1 MQRDDPNPAA
11 GAPGET
17 ARGVMRVLICDDHA
31 VVRAGL
37 RLILETQ
44 PGFALVGE
52 ATDAQEVIA
61 RATATR
67 PDLVILDLSLP
78 GLTGLAAI
86 PLLLQAVPEA
96 KVLVLTVHEDEAY
109 FFAAL
114 HAGAAGYV
122 LKGGSASELIA
133 ALDLVAQGGVPIPRI
148 LGQRLASDHL
158 SRAADTA
165 ELSDREQAVLRL
177 VAAGRSNKEMADE
190 LALSLR
196 TVERH
201 RSTIM
206 SKLGF
211 HNKAELLAYAVRRGV
226 LDGPVAP

>member
-1 MQRDDPNPAA
+1 
-11 GAPGET
+11 
-17 ARGVMRVLICDDHA
+17 LICDDHA

-37 RLILETQ
+37 RLMLETR
-44 PGFALVGE
+44 PGYTVVGE
-52 ATDAQEVIA
+52 ASDGADALAQA
-61 RATATR
+61 RRTQ

-78 GLTGLAAI
+78 DGSGLAAI
-86 PLLLQAVPEA
+86 PALQQAVPGV

-114 HAGAAGYV
+114 QAGAAGYV

-133 ALDLVAQGGVPIPRI
+133 ALDLVAQGGVPIPRL
-148 LGQRLASDHL
+148 LGQRLASEHL
-158 SRAADTA
+158 RRVPGPAD
-165 ELSDREQAVLRL
+165 LSEREQELLRL
-177 VAAGRSNKEMADE
+177 IAAGRSNKAIAEE

-201 RSTIM
+201 RSSIM

-211 HNKAELLAYAVRRGV
+211 HNKAELLAYAVRRGW
-226 LDGPVAP
+226 LDPRDPP